1 MTAVVGTDPSSA
13 PRTGL
18 APLRIAMIGSRGLPA
33 TWGGVEHHVEEIGA
47 RLVERGHDVTVFC
60 RPGYAEVE
68 RQSYRGMRLKSVP
81 TVHGKGFE
89 ALVHSINAARSTLAG
104 GYDVV
109 HFHCVGP
116 GIAAPLPRFLSHSA
130 IVQTVH
136 GLDADRAKWGAC
148 GRLVLRM
155 GTWMSA
161 HVPDETVTVSHA
173 LQEHYLVRYHT
184 TAVYVP
190 NGVPEASLVPDV
202 VLRRRFGLEPRSFLL
217 FVGRLVPEK
226 GPDLLLEAVERIPRH
241 VRLVVAGGSSDT
253 ESFVGELRRRLR
265 DDRVV
270 MPGYVFG
277 DDLAA
282 LYTHARRLVLPSR
295 LEGLPLT
302 LLEAV
307 SYDLPVIV
315 SDIPP
320 HTEVVGPADRPGV
333 RVFRS
338 GSASALSDALL
349 RSLADD
355 DAELRGAVTTRRL
368 VLDRYDWSRIADET
382 ESVYYRAMS
391 GPRFSQRYP

>member
-1 MTAVVGTDPSSA
+1 MTAVVGTA
-13 PRTGL
+13 PAPGIRTRPDL
-18 APLRIAMIGSRGLPA
+18 LRIAMIGSRGLPA

-47 RLVERGHDVTVFC
+47 RLVERGHEVTVFC
-60 RPGYAEVE
+60 RPGYADRE
-68 RQSYRGMRLKSVP
+68 RQSYRGMRLRSVP
-81 TVHGKGFE
+81 TVHGKGIE
-89 ALVHSINAARSTLAG
+89 ALVHSINAARRTLAG

-136 GLDADRAKWGAC
+136 GLDADRAKWGTC

-173 LQEHYLVRYHT
+173 LQEHYLAKYHT
-184 TAVYVP
+184 SAVYVP
-190 NGVPEASLVPDV
+190 NGVPEAPRVPESL
-202 VLRRRFGLEPRSFLL
+202 LRRRFGLEPRSYLL

-226 GPDLLLEAVERIPRH
+226 GPDLLLEAVERLPGG

-253 ESFVGELRRRLR
+253 ESFVGELRRRLSG
-265 DDRVV
+265 RVV

-282 LYTHARRLVLPSR
+282 LYTHALRLVLPSR

-302 LLEAV
+302 LLEAI

-315 SDIPP
+315 SDIAP

-338 GSASALSDALL
+338 GSASALSAALL

-368 VLDRYDWSRIADET
+368 VLDRYDWSHITDET

-391 GPRFSQRYP
+391 GARFAQRYP